1 MSVEWRKIKGYEKYS
16 VSNTGL
22 VRNDLTGKIMLP
34 CTTRKGY
41 LRLNLT
47 ENGTQ
52 KNRLVHRLVAQA
64 FVPNPNN
71 LEVVDHIN
79 GIKDDNR
86 VENLQWLTSQDN
98 TKKFWIGMSEERRD
112 KIKRFL
118 VGNANR
124 YRKSVSKPVI
134 CIDTGAIY
142 ESSGHAARE
151 LGICRSSILRV
162 ANGTYEQVHGYHFK
176 FLGE

>member
-1 MSVEWRKIKGYEKYS
+1 MSVEWRKIEGYEKYS
-16 VSNTGL
+16 VSDTGL
-22 VRNDLTGKIMLP
+22 VRNDLTGIVLSP
-34 CTTRKGY
+34 YTTKKGY

-47 ENGTQ
+47 ENGTM
-52 KNRLVHRLVAQA
+52 KKHLVHRLVAQA

-79 GIKDDNR
+79 DIKSDNR
-86 VENLQWLTSQDN
+86 AENLQWLTSKSN
-98 TKKFWIGMSEERRD
+98 TRKFWNGMSEERRVR
-112 KIKRFL
+112 IKTFL
-118 VGNANR
+118 IGNGDQ

-134 CIDTGAIY
+134 CVDTGAIY

-162 ANGTYEQVHGYHFK
+162 ANGTYKQVHGYHFK
-176 FLGE
+176 FLR